1 MIEMK
6 KNILPVFIVLFIVAF
21 SGANSQSLHPNLVLN
36 LNDVNY
42 ISQNLEEAPLF
53 ESSLKEVIEKIDV
66 AINGQLDIPTP
77 LHAGGGYTHEKHKQ
91 NYSEMHQAGI
101 LYQFTKDKKY
111 LNFITNML
119 DEYSQLFPTLGK
131 HPQGKAQGYGKIFW
145 QSLNETV
152 WLLHTIQAYD
162 CIYSDISEIERSKYE
177 TNIFN
182 PMVEFF
188 LNDHHEKFNSITNHA
203 TWMVAAVGMTGFV
216 LGNEDYIS
224 KSLYGTDGKGETG
237 FLAQL
242 RELFSPDG
250 YYTEGGYYA
259 RYALWPFFIF
269 AESIDNNLP
278 KLKIYGYRS
287 SILKKALESLLQVTY
302 TNGEFIPIND
312 ALKEKTWLTPELIYP
327 INYIYANCG
336 NNSQLLNLVSLH
348 NRVSLDGSGF
358 QVAKD
363 LEANASNKK
372 FEWKSVEFSDGPKG
386 NKGGITILRYGT
398 SEDQSAV
405 FFKYGSHG
413 LSHGHF
419 DKLGIL
425 YYDQG
430 REILPDYG
438 AARFLNVEQKYGGRY
453 LPENKSFAKQTVAH
467 NTLVVDGNS
476 QFDGI
481 MEKSEDHHSEKYAVN
496 FSNPNFQY
504 ASAKEKNAYNIEMQ
518 RTLCLIKD
526 SLLSKPII
534 LDVFNL
540 ISDEEHE
547 YDLPFYYKGHFL
559 SVNFEYEAF
568 TKTRKVLGNKNGYQ
582 HLWKEAFGKPNG
594 IMQFTWINGNRF
606 YSITSNTDTSSEV
619 YFTRIGASDP
629 NFNLRNETGLIIRQ
643 KTKSYCFA
651 NIIEPHGSFDP
662 IKEKTSGAYSNFEEI
677 KVLESNLDYTVVNIA
692 GKQNIN
698 WMVFISNS
706 DPSSES
712 IHSIEINNNS
722 YNWAGP
728 VAIKKI

>member
-1 MIEMK
+1 
-6 KNILPVFIVLFIVAF
+6 
-21 SGANSQSLHPNLVLN
+21 
-36 LNDVNY
+36 
-42 ISQNLEEAPLF
+42 
-53 ESSLKEVIEKIDV
+53 
-66 AINGQLDIPTP
+66 
-77 LHAGGGYTHEKHKQ
+77 
-91 NYSEMHQAGI
+91 
-101 LYQFTKDKKY
+101 
-111 LNFITNML
+111 
-119 DEYSQLFPTLGK
+119 
-131 HPQGKAQGYGKIFW
+131 
-145 QSLNETV
+145 
-152 WLLHTIQAYD
+152 
-162 CIYSDISEIERSKYE
+162 
-177 TNIFN
+177 
-182 PMVEFF
+182 
-188 LNDHHEKFNSITNHA
+188 
-203 TWMVAAVGMTGFV
+203 
-216 LGNEDYIS
+216 
-224 KSLYGTDGKGETG
+224 
-237 FLAQL
+237 
-242 RELFSPDG
+242 
-250 YYTEGGYYA
+250 
-259 RYALWPFFIF
+259 
-269 AESIDNNLP
+269 
-278 KLKIYGYRS
+278 
-287 SILKKALESLLQVTY
+287 
-302 TNGEFIPIND
+302 
-312 ALKEKTWLTPELIYP
+312 
-327 INYIYANCG
+327 
-336 NNSQLLNLVSLH
+336 
-348 NRVSLDGSGF
+348 
-358 QVAKD
+358 
-363 LEANASNKK
+363 
-372 FEWKSVEFSDGPKG
+372 
-386 NKGGITILRYGT
+386 
-398 SEDQSAV
+398 
-405 FFKYGSHG
+405 

-496 FSNPNFQY
+496 FSNPIIQY
-504 ASAKEKNAYNIEMQ
+504 ASAKEKNAYNVEMQ

-534 LDVFNL
+534 LDVFNV

-568 TKTRKVLGNKNGYQ
+568 TKTKKVLGNKNGYQ
-582 HLWKEAFGKPNG
+582 HLWKEAFGEPNG

-629 NFNLRNETGLIIRQ
+629 NFNLRNETGFIIRQ

-662 IKEKTSGAYSNFEEI
+662 IKEKTSGSYSNFEEI

-706 DPSSES
+706 DPNSES

>member
-1 MIEMK
+1 MLIKMK
-6 KNILPVFIVLFIVAF
+6 YITQFIIIIIIINLDVNA
-21 SGANSQSLHPNLVLN
+21 QHLHPNLVLN
-36 LNDVNY
+36 SNDVKY
-42 ISQNLEEAPLF
+42 ILQHLEEAPLF
-53 ESSLKEVIEKIDV
+53 ESSLKEIKEKIDF
-66 AINGQLDIPTP
+66 AINTEIDVPTP

-111 LNFITNML
+111 LKFIKNML
-119 DEYSQLFPTLGK
+119 NEYSKLFPTLGK
-131 HPQGKAQGYGKIFW
+131 HPQGKKGGYGKIFW

-162 CIYSDISEIERSKYE
+162 CIYNDLSEIERSKYE

-188 LNDHHEKFNSITNHA
+188 LKDHQEKFNSITNHA
-203 TWMVAAVGMTGFV
+203 TWMVSAVGMTGFV
-216 LGNEDYIS
+216 LDNEDYVN
-224 KSLYGTDGKGETG
+224 KSLYGSNGKGETG

-242 RELFSPDG
+242 RKLFSPDG

-269 AESIDNNLP
+269 AESINNNLP
-278 KLKIYGYRS
+278 DLNIYEYRK
-287 SILKKALESLLQVTY
+287 SILRKAFESLLQVTY

-327 INYIYANCG
+327 INFIYANCG

-358 QVAKD
+358 IVAKD
-363 LEANASNKK
+363 LETNVNRKS
-372 FEWKSVEFSDGPKG
+372 FEWKSVEFTDGSNG
-386 NKGGITILRYGT
+386 DKGGVSILRSGE
-398 SEDQSAV
+398 SEDQSLILL
-405 FFKYGSHG
+405 KYGSHG

-419 DKLGIL
+419 DKLGIV

-453 LPENKSFAKQTVAH
+453 LPENDSFAKQTIAH
-467 NTLVVDGNS
+467 NTLVVDGKS
-476 QFDGI
+476 QFNGI
-481 MEKSEDHHSEKYAVN
+481 MKKSEAHHSDRYAVD
-496 FSNPNFQY
+496 FSNLNFQY
-504 ASAKEKNAYNIEMQ
+504 ASAKEKNAYDVEMH
-518 RTLCLIKD
+518 RTVCLIND
-526 SLLSKPII
+526 LSISKPIVLDI
-534 LDVFNL
+534 LNV
-540 ISDEEHE
+540 ISEKEHQ

-559 SVNFEYEAF
+559 STNIDYTAF
-568 TKTRKVLGNKNGYQ
+568 TKTKGLMGDANGYQ
-582 HLWKEAFGKPNG
+582 HLWKEAYGKPNG
-594 IMQFTWINGNRF
+594 SLQFTWINGERF
-606 YSITSNTDTSSEV
+606 YSIISNTDTTAEV

-629 NFNLRNETGLIIRQ
+629 NFNLRNETGFIIRQ

-651 NIIEPHGSFDP
+651 TVIEPHGSFDP
-662 IKEKTSGAYSNFEEI
+662 IKEKTRGAYSNIEDI
-677 KVLESNLDYTVVNIA
+677 KVVVSNTDYTVVKIT

-698 WMVFISNS
+698 WMVYISNTN
-706 DPSSES
+706 PNYESE
-712 IHSIEINNNS
+712 HSIKIDNKTYS
-722 YNWAGP
+722 WTGP
-728 VAIKKI
+728 VVVQKL